1 MANNGSTS
9 RDATGDIDEGL
20 YSRQLYV
27 LGHDAMRR
35 MATSD
40 ILISGI
46 GGLGIEIAK
55 NVILGGVKSVTIHDT
70 VQCTLADLTAQYY
83 LTEADVGKNRAEASL
98 RSLSELNSY
107 VPVRVHTGELTEAFI
122 KQFRVVV
129 LTDSSYAE
137 LDRISAIT
145 HPNGIAMIVAQTRG
159 VFSQVF
165 CDFGDKF
172 TVYDVNGAT
181 VLSTMVANITN
192 DNQGIVT
199 GLDETRHGFEDGDYV
214 TFTEVSHRLVTHH
227 SFILP

>member
-9 RDATGDIDEGL
+9 RDTTGDIDEGL

-70 VQCTLADLTAQYY
+70 VECKIGDLAAQYY

-98 RSLSELNSY
+98 RSLAELNSY
-107 VPVRVHTGELTEAFI
+107 VPVRVHTGELTEEFI

-129 LTDSSYAE
+129 LTESSYAE

-181 VLSTMVANITN
+181 VLTTMVANITN
-192 DNQGIVT
+192 DKQGIVT

-214 TFTEVSHRLVTHH
+214 TFTEVSLRFVT
-227 SFILP
+227 

>member
-9 RDATGDIDEGL
+9 RDTTGDIDEGL

-70 VQCTLADLTAQYY
+70 VECKIGDLAAQYY

-98 RSLSELNSY
+98 RSLAELNSY
-107 VPVRVHTGELTEAFI
+107 VPVRVHTGELTEEFI

-129 LTDSSYAE
+129 LTESSYAE

-181 VLSTMVANITN
+181 VLTTMVANITN
-192 DNQGIVT
+192 DKQGIVT

-214 TFTEVSHRLVTHH
+214 TFTEVSLRFVTY
-227 SFILP
+227 P